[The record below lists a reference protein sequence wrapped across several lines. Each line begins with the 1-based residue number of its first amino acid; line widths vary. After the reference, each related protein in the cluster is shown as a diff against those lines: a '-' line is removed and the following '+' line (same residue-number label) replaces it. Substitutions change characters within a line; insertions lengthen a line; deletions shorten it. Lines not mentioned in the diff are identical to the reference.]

1 MKFEDLIQKYD
12 SAIKKYRYIYIFM
25 DFLIISIVLY
35 ILFYIFNIN
44 QLFAFISFL
53 EIYAGRTYYLYDIAI
68 SFDTAASIATVA
80 IISLILASLLHFRK
94 DDINSMDLLES
105 RYSRLKDRLKT
116 AYDNREKRNI
126 VVSDLIK
133 GVSEDISGFN
143 KSGSPAASNKK
154 KETIQPSDLL
164 NKKRIKVTVLILLA
178 LTSVLVYITATD
190 TRTDFGPESII
201 EYGER
206 IPFIPGINNDP
217 DDPLPVGDDTTDET
231 DTPELPDG
239 ERTIVVVEGKDVD
252 LTIPPGGGMGFAR
265 EEEGEPQ
272 IFDFVPSSAHEVNV
286 MSSPAYYEDL
296 PDGYEGLIKA
306 YFEEMSKE

>member
-1 MKFEDLIQKYD
+1 MEFDDLIQKYD

-25 DFLIISIVLY
+25 DFLIISVVLY
-35 ILFYIFNIN
+35 IIFYIFNIN

-68 SFDTAASIATVA
+68 SFDTVASIIAVA
-80 IISLILASLLHFRK
+80 IISLILVSVLHFRK
-94 DDINSMDLLES
+94 NYLNSMDLLES
-105 RYSRLKDRLKT
+105 RYSILKDRLKT
-116 AYDNREKRNI
+116 AYDNREKTNI

-133 GVSEDISGFN
+133 GVSEDISGFK
-143 KSGSPAASNKK
+143 KSESNAASNKK
-154 KETIQPSDLL
+154 EAIKPSDLL
-164 NKKRIKVTVLILLA
+164 NKKRIKVTVLTLLA

-190 TRTDFGPESII
+190 TRTDFAPESII

-206 IPFIPGINNDP
+206 IPFIPRINDDP
-217 DDPLPVGDDTTDET
+217 SDPLPVGDDTTDET
-231 DTPELPDG
+231 DAPELPDG
-239 ERTIVVVEGKDVD
+239 ERTIIVVEGKDVD
-252 LTIPPGGGMGFAR
+252 LTIPPGSGMGFAR

-296 PDGYEGLIKA
+296 PEGYEGLIKA